1 MEWIDV
7 VGYTGTVLSSATF
20 VPQVYQ
26 AWKTKSVGDLALG
39 TIGILVLNVCTWLFW
54 GLYKQMVLGQNQMPL
69 IVANVIILTLALTLL
84 FFKLTFKKK

>member
-1 MEWIDV
+1 MDWIDI

-26 AWKTKSVGDLALG
+26 AWKTKSVGDLSLG
-39 TIGILVLNVCTWLFW
+39 TIGILLVNVCTWLFW
-54 GLYKQMVLGQNQMPL
+54 GLYKQEVMGQNQMPL
-69 IVANVIILTLALTLL
+69 IVANVIILSLAITLL

>member
-1 MEWIDV
+1 MDWIDI

-39 TIGILVLNVCTWLFW
+39 TIGILLLNVSTWLFW
-54 GLYKQMVLGQNQMPL
+54 GLYKQLAMGQNQMPL
-69 IVANVIILTLALTLL
+69 IVANVIILALALTLL